1 MSQTSNSGEE
11 PEVDAAAQPQDAP
24 ELPEVT
30 DAAQP
35 QTPKP
40 PLFKRRKTW
49 VWLVVAAIAAWFVV
63 TLGLTAFHAQQANKA
78 INAMV
83 DQIAAGDPEAAQ
95 VSIDEARAATK
106 SAQSDINGLPLA
118 ALRIVP
124 YFNTNLTGVDS
135 FLTGALSVLDGAE
148 VANQLYADLSGE
160 DGGPGV
166 FENGRIN
173 IQAVKDMQP
182 QVEQI
187 QSDLNAAQAAID
199 EMPGNISPVLRQV
212 SDKATEQIEG
222 IQKGMRIYEMLRP
235 DLPQLLGAD
244 SPQTYLVVFHN
255 PAELYAGGGA
265 SLNAALLQFDN
276 GKMEVVDKGAVS
288 THFFPGNPEVPW
300 DPVAGGPYYAESGAT
315 DGFAWSNLH
324 QDFRVAGEDMM
335 RSWVANGGQPVDG
348 VISLDPVALAAA
360 VEATGPIESEL
371 YGEITAENLV
381 QKLFYEGYSEDWAAQ
396 AKRHEINQQ
405 LIEEMLT
412 RMQDGGAALSI
423 ARAMF
428 STAPGQHIRIYLSDG
443 REEKALR
450 EAEADGAQPAS
461 EPDRIAF
468 YTQNQNASKVDI
480 FQTRELVHDVALN
493 ADGSA
498 SVTQTATVT
507 NNAPDNATPLSQR
520 IGYTTRWAFHWNIA
534 LLPKKAKNVEITA
547 NEGEVKVDDTV
558 YTDTDGR
565 KAVRIGRWIPPGESS
580 VITLTYTLPAGT
592 FGSDGNLE
600 YRASVEHQL
609 LINQATLTVNVQGP
623 SQPTPLEGDWT
634 VQGND
639 ATTTFV
645 VTQPT
650 TIALGYGDRA

>member
-1 MSQTSNSGEE
+1 VSQTSEPGDEQ
-11 PEVDAAAQPQDAP
+11 PEVDDAP
-24 ELPEVT
+24 EG
-30 DAAQP
+30 AAEP
-35 QTPKP
+35 TAAKTP
-40 PLFKRRKTW
+40 LYKRRKTW
-49 VWLVVAAIAAWFVV
+49 LWTAVAVVAAWFLV
-63 TLGLTAFHAQQANKA
+63 TVGLTAFHAQQANKA

-83 DQIAAGDPEAAQ
+83 DQIAAGDPDAAQ
-95 VSIDEARAATK
+95 GSIDEARAATK
-106 SAQSDINGLPLA
+106 AAQSDVNGLPLA

-124 YFNTNLTGVDS
+124 YFNTNLKGVDS

-160 DGGPGV
+160 DGGTGV

-173 IQAVKDMQP
+173 IKAVKDMQP

-187 QSDLNAAQAAID
+187 SADLTAAQAAID
-199 EMPGNISPVLRQV
+199 EMPADISPVLRQV

-222 IQKGMRIYEMLRP
+222 IQKGMRIYESLRP

-276 GKMEVVDKGAVS
+276 GKMKVVDKGAVS

-371 YGEITAENLV
+371 YGEITADNLV
-381 QKLFYEGYSEDWAAQ
+381 EKLFYEGYSEDWAAQ

-405 LIEEMLT
+405 LIEEMLA

-450 EAEADGAQPAS
+450 EAEADGAQPAE

-480 FQTRELVHDVALN
+480 FQTRSIVHDVTLN

-507 NNAPDNATPLSQR
+507 NNAPENDTPLSQR
-520 IGYTTRWAFHWNIA
+520 LGYTTRWAFHWNIA
-534 LLPKKAKNVEITA
+534 LLPEDAKNIEIGA
-547 NEGEVKVDDTV
+547 NEGEVKTDKKV
-558 YTDTDGR
+558 YTDVDGR
-565 KAVRIGRWIPPGESS
+565 KAVRVGRWIPPGEST
-580 VITLTYTLPAGT
+580 VVTLTYDLPAGT
-592 FGSDGNLE
+592 FGADGNLE

-609 LINQATLTVNVQGP
+609 LINEATLTVTVRGP

-639 ATTTFV
+639 ANTTFI
-645 VTQPT
+645 VTRPT